1 MRCVNGMRT
10 AAMTENRRDFW
21 ALMQAAREAI
31 RENHACR
38 FLAGKPRGFERPA
51 DCAPWD
57 EYRYKVMPAEKA
69 GVNDDRESQRSR

>member
-1 MRCVNGMRT
+1 MIESRRVYRVLMK
-10 AAMTENRRDFW
+10 AAS
-21 ALMQAAREAI
+21 EAI

-51 DCAPWD
+51 GCAPWE

-69 GVNDDRESQRSR
+69 GVKDGPESQRSR